1 MSTRKFFPAQAK
13 VFPRAVFN
21 PSRVGLYIP
30 SKPRAVI
37 ETQGIKPPSEKKIF
51 SVTFLSRKIV
61 LDTLRRR
68 SKTSKRKHFTEKKTT
83 LGKENGFFPWGS
95 FYLFSFP
102 RELLFLTFFWLYVLL
117 EEGGRGWDKHFS

>member
-37 ETQGIKPPSEKKIF
+37 ETQGIKPPSEKKNILGDIPKPKDCFRYPPSEIKNIKKKTFHREKNYPREGKWIF
-51 SVTFLSRKIV
+51 S
-61 LDTLRRR
+61 
-68 SKTSKRKHFTEKKTT
+68 
-83 LGKENGFFPWGS
+83 LGKFLPFFLP
-95 FYLFSFP
+95 
-102 RELLFLTFFWLYVLL
+102 
-117 EEGGRGWDKHFS
+117 